1 MKKQKGITLIS
12 LVVTVIVLTIL
23 ASIATF
29 SGINVIKSSKL
40 TAFTTELK
48 IMQTR
53 VNEIYEKREEGK
65 TYGEEIAGDSKTRA
79 DIVFTANESGIT
91 DQQGYR
97 YWSKATIK
105 SLGIEGVEQ
114 AFFVN
119 LEKRKIVSYE
129 GIEYEGKNYY
139 TLEQLPKGLYN
150 VEYKEQTAGQPT
162 FDVNVESI
170 GDNKWRVT
178 VSNIQ
183 YDGYINK
190 WQVRYQLEGKEYWE
204 TTEDLSF
211 VISTQG
217 RYKIQ
222 LVNEEVVSE
231 EKEILAIGEYVK
243 EGLQLYYD
251 GIHNTRNGN
260 NPNATSWED
269 LSGKNNDGI
278 MYNINTNA
286 STVTDSTPGYYS
298 VEENGYVFLQN
309 DSYIKSTNKIG
320 LGGDAIYTIE
330 SVSNAWEDGKNP
342 NFVSSVTETVAP
354 AWWGGDT
361 STVGTSAIFGYNRK
375 DKKQYVTFINHS
387 FQADEEID
395 ALGKTVYQAFRKTKT
410 GEIKTGDTDIGK
422 INNNGR
428 NIPSTYTGTAT
439 FTTNL
444 VDSEVQVGRHWQW
457 QNQNR
462 TFYGSIQAI
471 RIYNRALTDEEI
483 QHNYEIDKIRFR
495 IK

>member
-1 MKKQKGITLIS
+1 MKKQEGITLIS
-12 LVVTVIVLTIL
+12 LVITIIVLSIL
-23 ASIATF
+23 ASIATY
-29 SGINVIKSSKL
+29 SGVNVIKSAKM

-48 IMQTR
+48 IMQTKI
-53 VNEIYEKREEGK
+53 NTFYQENPDEE
-65 TYGEEIAGDSKTRA
+65 YGEAITGKILEQATN
-79 DIVFTANESGIT
+79 VFTQTESGIT
-91 DQQGYR
+91 SREGYR
-97 YWSKATIK
+97 YWSKDYIK
-105 SLGIEGVEQ
+105 NQLQIDGIEQ
-114 AFFVN
+114 DFFVN
-119 LEKRKIVSYE
+119 VPKRSVVSFE
-129 GIEYEGKNYY
+129 GLEYEGKRYY
-139 TLEQLPKGLYN
+139 TLEQLPNGLYN
-150 VEYKEQTAGQPT
+150 VDYEKQIAEKPT
-162 FDVNVESI
+162 FDVNVENI

-183 YDGYINK
+183 YSGYIDK
-190 WQVRYQLEGKEYWE
+190 WQVRYQLESRNYWN

-211 VISTQG
+211 VVNSTG
-217 RYKIQ
+217 KYKIQ
-222 LVNEEVVSE
+222 LVNGDVLSE
-231 EKEILAIGEYVK
+231 EKEIVAIGEYVK

-251 GIHNTRNGN
+251 GINNTRNGN

-320 LGGDAIYTIE
+320 IEGDAIYTIE
-330 SVSNAWEDGKNP
+330 SVSNAWENGRNP
-342 NFVSSVTETVAP
+342 NFLASYRQATP
-354 AWWGGDT
+354 AWWGGST
-361 STVGTSAIFGYNRK
+361 SEVGTSAVFGYNK
-375 DKKQYVTFINHS
+375 ENKKQFVSFINNTLY
-387 FQADEEID
+387 ANEEID
-395 ALGKTVYQAFRKTKT
+395 VLGKTVYQSFRKTKV
-410 GEIKTGDTDIGK
+410 GEIKVGDTDIGK

-428 NIPSTYTGTAT
+428 NLPSTYIGSVA

-444 VDSEVQVGRHWQW
+444 IDSEVQIGRFWQW
-457 QNQNR
+457 KDENR
-462 TFYGSIQAI
+462 PFYGSIQAV